1 MTSFINTIFI
11 TFSDSF
17 KFYILNYFKTGNFVI
32 DTITTTTIISI
43 FGFTINYF
51 YDYFIPSMFTIEVL
65 KNLFYKRNI
74 IVLEGKRACTTSAYN
89 SGRQFISSSYS
100 NRFKAVLD
108 YIIKNIENNGTIY
121 SIKEI
126 HHNLENDSYKQK
138 TDVDLFMVNQ
148 YQNFFI

>member
-1 MTSFINTIFI
+1 MTSFINTIFL

-74 IVLEGKRACTTSAYN
+74 IVL
-89 SGRQFISSSYS
+89 
-100 NRFKAVLD
+100 
-108 YIIKNIENNGTIY
+108 
-121 SIKEI
+121 
-126 HHNLENDSYKQK
+126 
-138 TDVDLFMVNQ
+138 
-148 YQNFFI
+148 